1 MNLDLLKRVEQF
13 LYHEARL
20 MDEQRYDEWLSLWTE
35 ELTYF
40 VPVNEEDSDP
50 KRHVTLIYD
59 NRRRLEDRIEQLKS
73 HVHWSQEPRSR
84 LRRVVSNVEVSS
96 GADAQVE
103 SQSNFVVVE
112 VRRDQQMVLAGRS
125 FHTLLPG
132 PSGASGQAGSFKIAQ
147 KKVLLVNLD
156 AVMRNIRFLL

>member
-1 MNLDLLKRVEQF
+1 MTKNLQRRVEQF

-20 MDEQRYDEWLSLWTE
+20 MDEQRYDEWLSLWTD

-40 VPVNEEDSDP
+40 VPVNDEDVDP
-50 KRHVTLIYD
+50 RRHVTLIYD

-84 LRRVVSNVEVSS
+84 IRRVVSNFEVSE
-96 GADAQVE
+96 GPDQVMVE
-103 SQSNFVVVE
+103 SNFVLVE

-125 FHTLLPG
+125 FHTLLPDN
-132 PSGASGQAGSFKIAQ
+132 GSFRISE

>member
-1 MNLDLLKRVEQF
+1 MNLELLKRVEQF

-20 MDEQRYDEWLSLWTE
+20 MDEQRYDEWLSLWTDD
-35 ELTYF
+35 LTYF
-40 VPVNEEDSDP
+40 VPVNDEDVDP
-50 KRHVTLIYD
+50 KKHVTLIYD
-59 NRRRLEDRIEQLKS
+59 NRRRLEDRIDQLKS

-84 LRRVVSNVEVSS
+84 IRRVVSNFEVSE
-96 GADAQVE
+96 APDQVKAE
-103 SQSNFVVVE
+103 SNFVLVE

-125 FHTLLPG
+125 FHTLLPDN
-132 PSGASGQAGSFKIAQ
+132 GSFKISE

>member
-1 MNLDLLKRVEQF
+1 
-13 LYHEARL
+13 
-20 MDEQRYDEWLSLWTE
+20 MDEQRYEEWLSLWTD

-40 VPVNEEDSDP
+40 VPVNDEEIDP

-84 LRRVVSNVEVSS
+84 IRRVVSNVEVSP
-96 GADAQVE
+96 GAGGQVE
-103 SQSNFVVVE
+103 TQSNFLLVE

-125 FHTLLPG
+125 FHTLLPD
-132 PSGASGQAGSFKIAQ
+132 PSGAPGQAGSFKISQ

>member
-1 MNLDLLKRVEQF
+1 MNLELLKCVEQF

-40 VPVNEEDSDP
+40 VPVNDEEVDP

-84 LRRVVSNVEVSS
+84 IRRVVSNVEVTEGRDEVS
-96 GADAQVE
+96 AE
-103 SQSNFVVVE
+103 SNFVLVE

-125 FHTLLPG
+125 VHTLLPDN
-132 PSGASGQAGSFKIAQ
+132 GSFKISE

-156 AVMRNIRFLL
+156 TVMRNIRFLL